1 MSSPSC
7 ANESTIASR
16 LESRQWMSPVAA
28 TRSRPS
34 PPDTR
39 PSPLPEAIVASLPA
53 CPNVYRLS
61 RLGTERED
69 MAEGLGKN
77 EVAAE
82 LTDSLKR
89 SIAALERQEIPYV
102 LGGGLG
108 CWARGGP
115 PSSNDIDLMLKPE
128 DAERAQEAL
137 AEAGM
142 RPETPPE
149 QWLRKAW
156 DGDILIDLIYE
167 PSGMTVDDEVIARGE
182 TMSVEAMEI
191 RVMDLD
197 DILTTKLLALDE
209 HSADYR
215 DLILITR
222 SLREQI
228 DWEQL
233 RERTAAS
240 PFAPA

>member
-1 MSSPSC
+1 
-7 ANESTIASR
+7 
-16 LESRQWMSPVAA
+16 
-28 TRSRPS
+28 
-34 PPDTR
+34 
-39 PSPLPEAIVASLPA
+39 
-53 CPNVYRLS
+53 
-61 RLGTERED
+61 
-69 MAEGLGKN
+69 MAEGLGKS
-77 EVAAE
+77 EVAPE

-128 DAERAQEAL
+128 DAERAQQAL

-167 PSGMTVDDEVIARGE
+167 PSGMTIDDEVIARGDE
-182 TMSVEAMEI
+182 MSVMAMQI

-233 RERTAAS
+233 RERTATS
-240 PFAPA
+240 PFAAAFFALADGLEISPGAPAGASVEG

>member
-1 MSSPSC
+1 
-7 ANESTIASR
+7 
-16 LESRQWMSPVAA
+16 
-28 TRSRPS
+28 
-34 PPDTR
+34 
-39 PSPLPEAIVASLPA
+39 
-53 CPNVYRLS
+53 
-61 RLGTERED
+61 
-69 MAEGLGKN
+69 MAENLGKS

-89 SIAALERQEIPYV
+89 AVAALQEQGIPYL

-115 PSSNDIDLMLKPE
+115 PSSNDIDLMVKPE

-142 RPETPPE
+142 RADDPPE
-149 QWLRKAW
+149 HWLLKAW
-156 DGDILIDLIYE
+156 DGDILVDLIFE
-167 PSGMTVDDEVIARGE
+167 PSGMRIDDEVIARGDE
-182 TMSVEAMEI
+182 LSVMAMHM
-191 RVMDLD
+191 RVMDLG
-197 DILTTKLLALDE
+197 DILITKLMALDE

-228 DWEQL
+228 DWARL
-233 RERTAAS
+233 REATSSS
-240 PFAPA
+240 PFAVAFFALADGLEICPVPVGE

>member
-1 MSSPSC
+1 
-7 ANESTIASR
+7 
-16 LESRQWMSPVAA
+16 
-28 TRSRPS
+28 
-34 PPDTR
+34 
-39 PSPLPEAIVASLPA
+39 
-53 CPNVYRLS
+53 
-61 RLGTERED
+61 
-69 MAEGLGKN
+69 MAEGLGKS
-77 EVAAE
+77 EVAPE

-115 PSSNDIDLMLKPE
+115 PSSNDIDLMLKAE

-167 PSGMTVDDEVIARGE
+167 PSGMRIDDEVIARGE
-182 TMSVEAMEI
+182 EMSVMAMQI

-240 PFAPA
+240 PFAAAFFALADGLAISPGAPASVEG

>member
-1 MSSPSC
+1 
-7 ANESTIASR
+7 
-16 LESRQWMSPVAA
+16 
-28 TRSRPS
+28 
-34 PPDTR
+34 
-39 PSPLPEAIVASLPA
+39 
-53 CPNVYRLS
+53 
-61 RLGTERED
+61 

-167 PSGMTVDDEVIARGE
+167 PSGMVVDDEVIARGE
-182 TMSVEAMEI
+182 EMSVEAMQI

-240 PFAPA
+240 PFARAFFALADGLEISPGATAGASAEG

>member
-1 MSSPSC
+1 M
-7 ANESTIASR
+7 
-16 LESRQWMSPVAA
+16 
-28 TRSRPS
+28 
-34 PPDTR
+34 
-39 PSPLPEAIVASLPA
+39 
-53 CPNVYRLS
+53 
-61 RLGTERED
+61 
-69 MAEGLGKN
+69 GKN

-89 SIAALERQEIPYV
+89 SVAALEGQGIPYL

-115 PSSNDIDLMLKPE
+115 PSSNDIDLMVKPE
-128 DAERAQEAL
+128 DAERAQQAL

-142 RPETPPE
+142 RPENPPE
-149 QWLRKAW
+149 QWLLKAW
-156 DGDILIDLIYE
+156 DGDILIDLIFE
-167 PSGMTVDDEVIARGE
+167 PAGMRIDDETIERGE
-182 TMSVEAMEI
+182 VLGVMAMQI

-197 DILTTKLLALDE
+197 DLISTKLLALDE

-228 DWEQL
+228 DWAKL

-240 PFAPA
+240 PFAAAFFVLAEGLEISPVAVGDGGSAE

>member
-1 MSSPSC
+1 
-7 ANESTIASR
+7 
-16 LESRQWMSPVAA
+16 
-28 TRSRPS
+28 
-34 PPDTR
+34 
-39 PSPLPEAIVASLPA
+39 
-53 CPNVYRLS
+53 
-61 RLGTERED
+61 
-69 MAEGLGKN
+69 MAEGLGKS

-89 SIAALERQEIPYV
+89 AAAALQEQGIPFL

-115 PSSNDIDLMLKPE
+115 PSSNDIDLMLKRE

-142 RPETPPE
+142 RPENPPE
-149 QWLRKAW
+149 HWLLKAW
-156 DGDILIDLIYE
+156 DGDILIDLIFE
-167 PSGMTVDDEVIARGE
+167 PSGMRIDDEVLARGDE
-182 TMSVEAMEI
+182 ISVMAMHM

-197 DILTTKLLALDE
+197 DILITKLHALDE
-209 HSADYR
+209 HSADYG

-228 DWEQL
+228 DWARL
-233 RERTAAS
+233 REETASS
-240 PFAPA
+240 PFAVAFFALADGLGICPSAARAAAR

>member
-1 MSSPSC
+1 M
-7 ANESTIASR
+7 N
-16 LESRQWMSPVAA
+16 Q
-28 TRSRPS
+28 
-34 PPDTR
+34 
-39 PSPLPEAIVASLPA
+39 
-53 CPNVYRLS
+53 
-61 RLGTERED
+61 

-89 SIAALERQEIPYV
+89 SIAALERQEIPYL

-167 PSGMTVDDEVIARGE
+167 PSGMRIDDEAIARGE
-182 TMSVEAMEI
+182 EMSVEAMQI

-197 DILTTKLLALDE
+197 DILVTKLFALDE

-228 DWEQL
+228 DWAQL

-240 PFAPA
+240 PFARAFFTLADGLEISPATVAEGRFSD

>member
-1 MSSPSC
+1 
-7 ANESTIASR
+7 
-16 LESRQWMSPVAA
+16 
-28 TRSRPS
+28 
-34 PPDTR
+34 
-39 PSPLPEAIVASLPA
+39 
-53 CPNVYRLS
+53 
-61 RLGTERED
+61 
-69 MAEGLGKN
+69 MAEGLGKS

-89 SIAALERQEIPYV
+89 AAAALQEQDIPFL

-142 RPETPPE
+142 RPENPPE
-149 QWLRKAW
+149 HWLLKAW
-156 DGDILIDLIYE
+156 DGDILVDLIFE
-167 PSGMTVDDEVIARGE
+167 PSGMRIDDEVIARGDE
-182 TMSVEAMEI
+182 LSVMAMHM

-197 DILTTKLLALDE
+197 DILITKLMALDE
-209 HSADYR
+209 HSADYG

-228 DWEQL
+228 DWGRI
-233 RERTAAS
+233 REATASS
-240 PFAPA
+240 PFARAFFALADGLEICPEAWRIGSASR

>member
-1 MSSPSC
+1 
-7 ANESTIASR
+7 
-16 LESRQWMSPVAA
+16 
-28 TRSRPS
+28 
-34 PPDTR
+34 
-39 PSPLPEAIVASLPA
+39 
-53 CPNVYRLS
+53 
-61 RLGTERED
+61 
-69 MAEGLGKN
+69 MAEGLGKS

-89 SIAALERQEIPYV
+89 AVAALQEQGIPHL

-142 RPETPPE
+142 RPENPPE
-149 QWLRKAW
+149 HWLLKAW
-156 DGDILIDLIYE
+156 DGDILVDLIFE
-167 PSGMTVDDEVIARGE
+167 PSGMRIDDEVIARGDE
-182 TMSVEAMEI
+182 LSVMAMHM
-191 RVMDLD
+191 RVMGLD
-197 DILTTKLLALDE
+197 DILITKLSALDE

-228 DWEQL
+228 DWGRI
-233 RERTAAS
+233 REATASS
-240 PFAPA
+240 PFAQAFFALADGLEICPAAQQAAASVEG